1 MRKIWATL
9 VGVML
14 VATGCATQAGPA
26 PVPGGLRL
34 LKADVARLDPP
45 ADAPV
50 AQVVAGIATFGY
62 NLAPAQP
69 GGNWVASPASIA
81 IVLAMLRAGAN
92 GATADEIDH
101 TFGFPAGVQDA
112 FNALSRQLVTADVP
126 PSTSDE
132 PTRAPGAP
140 ARPSVV
146 CMGNAIFPAQG
157 FPIKDSYLQVLAQ
170 QYGSGVYPLDF
181 QTSAAKD
188 AIDAWA
194 RDTTAGRIQKV
205 FDHLDPATAAV
216 VANTVYFKGEWRVP
230 FDDTNTADKPFH
242 RADGSTVNAPTMR
255 DQLGVGYAEGS
266 GWQAIELPYGE
277 DGAYAMRVLLPTA
290 GQSPRDLLNPSLGA
304 SFSTQP
310 VDIELPKWDFATDVP
325 LLDELVRLGVVSAF
339 DPNRA
344 DFSGISQTG
353 LYVSQAIHRANI
365 TVDEYG
371 TQAAAVTAAALMPTS
386 AHAPATISFHADHPF
401 AFQIV
406 HTATGTVLFDGIVVD
421 PTAS

>member
-1 MRKIWATL
+1 
-9 VGVML
+9 
-14 VATGCATQAGPA
+14 
-26 PVPGGLRL
+26 
-34 LKADVARLDPP
+34 
-45 ADAPV
+45 
-50 AQVVAGIATFGY
+50 
-62 NLAPAQP
+62 
-69 GGNWVASPASIA
+69 
-81 IVLAMLRAGAN
+81 
-92 GATADEIDH
+92 
-101 TFGFPAGVQDA
+101 
-112 FNALSRQLVTADVP
+112 
-126 PSTSDE
+126 
-132 PTRAPGAP
+132 
-140 ARPSVV
+140 
-146 CMGNAIFPAQG
+146 MGNAIFPAQG